1 MSDETHY
8 KILNSLQRNPQI
20 SQRDLAIE
28 LGVSL
33 GKANYCLRALIER
46 GLVKARNFQKSDNKK
61 AYAYLLTPKGIDEK
75 ARVTVR
81 FLKYKINEYE
91 VLKRE
96 ISMMQQEVESQA
108 PGREPEPV
116 KDAGDDQQ

>member
-8 KILNSLQRNPQI
+8 KILNSLQRNPKI

-46 GLVKARNFQKSDNKK
+46 GLVKARNFQKSDNKR
-61 AYAYLLTPKGIDEK
+61 AYSYLLTPKGIEEK
-75 ARVTVR
+75 ARITLR
-81 FLKYKINEYE
+81 FLKHKMNEYE
-91 VLKRE
+91 TLKRE
-96 ISMMQQEVESQA
+96 ISQMQQEVESQA
-108 PGREPEPV
+108 DGGEPEPV
-116 KDAGDDQQ
+116 KDVGDDQL

>member
-8 KILNSLQRNPQI
+8 KIFNSLQRNPRI

-46 GLVKARNFQKSDNKK
+46 GLVKARNFQKSDNKR
-61 AYAYLLTPKGIDEK
+61 AYSYLLTPTGIEEK
-75 ARVTVR
+75 ARVTLR
-81 FLKYKINEYE
+81 FLKHKMNEYE
-91 VLKRE
+91 TLKRE
-96 ISMMQQEVESQA
+96 ISQMQQEVESQA
-108 PGREPEPV
+108 PGGKPEPV
-116 KDAGDDQQ
+116 KDLGDDQQ

>member
-46 GLVKARNFQKSDNKK
+46 GLVKARNFQKSDNKR
-61 AYAYLLTPKGIDEK
+61 AYSYLLTPQGIEEK
-75 ARVTVR
+75 ARVTLR
-81 FLKYKINEYE
+81 FLKHKMNEYE
-91 VLKRE
+91 TLKRE
-96 ISMMQQEVESQA
+96 ISQMQQEVESQA
-108 PGREPEPV
+108 PGGETKAV
-116 KDAGDDQQ
+116 KDPGDDQQ

>member
-33 GKANYCLRALIER
+33 GKANYCLRALIEQ
-46 GLVKARNFQKSDNKK
+46 GLVKARNFQKSDNKR
-61 AYAYLLTPKGIDEK
+61 AYSYLLTPQGIEEK
-75 ARVTVR
+75 ARITLR
-81 FLKYKINEYE
+81 FLKYKMNEYE
-91 VLKRE
+91 TLKRE
-96 ISMMQQEVESQA
+96 ISQMQQEVESQA

>member
-46 GLVKARNFQKSDNKK
+46 GLVKARNFQKSDNKR
-61 AYAYLLTPKGIDEK
+61 AYSYLLTPKGIEEK
-75 ARVTVR
+75 ARITLR
-81 FLKYKINEYE
+81 FLKHKMNEYE
-91 VLKRE
+91 TLKRE
-96 ISMMQQEVESQA
+96 ISQMQQEVESQA
-108 PGREPEPV
+108 DGGEPEPV
-116 KDAGDDQQ
+116 KDVGDDQL